1 MLFRSRIPI
10 SNLSDQQRV
19 VSSRV
24 SLQQQELSL
33 ADLEQGLEVQVRNA
47 LRTVEISWRAQRLAE
62 QSVLLSE
69 QKLDIE
75 RQRLRAGRSTNFQ
88 VVSFEDDL
96 VRTRTDLLSARIS
109 YLNALTNLD
118 DVLGVT
124 LQTWGVRLDA
134 M

>member
-1 MLFRSRIPI
+1 M
-10 SNLSDQQRV
+10 
-19 VSSRV
+19 
-24 SLQQQELSL
+24 
-33 ADLEQGLEVQVRNA
+33 
-47 LRTVEISWRAQRLAE
+47 SWRAQRLAE